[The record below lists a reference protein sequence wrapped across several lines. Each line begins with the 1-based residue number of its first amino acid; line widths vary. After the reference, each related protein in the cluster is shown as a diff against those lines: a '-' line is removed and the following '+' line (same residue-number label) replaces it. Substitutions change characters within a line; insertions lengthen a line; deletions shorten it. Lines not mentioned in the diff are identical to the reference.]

1 MNHSALT
8 DLLYGVS
15 LPGSQFPHLYNE
27 GPGFES
33 GWPRLVGQTRAW
45 WRAGPA
51 GVLALLP
58 PSPVTGGTALIL
70 GPCLSGRCEPYPRWH
85 SPGSGKFPSP
95 TCRSLSS
102 SPSRLLGHPHPSSPW
117 PLSATHLLQG
127 SLLTPPPKSVPF
139 PPHQLHHSRQKPPT
153 CLLAGPPWGWARGV
167 SGAEAEVPDTG
178 LPEGPKELPPWASS
192 LRPGPFQAAHWGAWS
207 LPDHHPP
214 NPRGARL
221 EPARAKGS
229 FSSTPPRA
237 LTEEQPSRTLKFFI
251 REIFLKGF

>member
-45 WRAGPA
+45 RRAGPA

-102 SPSRLLGHPHPSSPW
+102 SPSRLLGHPRPLSHW

-127 SLLTPPPKSVPF
+127 SLLTPPPNLSPSHRISSITADRSHLPV
-139 PPHQLHHSRQKPPT
+139 
-153 CLLAGPPWGWARGV
+153 CLLDLPGAG
-167 SGAEAEVPDTG
+167 
-178 LPEGPKELPPWASS
+178 
-192 LRPGPFQAAHWGAWS
+192 
-207 LPDHHPP
+207 
-214 NPRGARL
+214 RGARL
-221 EPARAKGS
+221 GRRLR
-229 FSSTPPRA
+229 F
-237 LTEEQPSRTLKFFI
+237 LTQG
-251 REIFLKGF
+251 FLKVPRSYRPGPPPSGLALSKQPTGEPGACQTTIPQTRGGPGQSQPGRRAASRPPHLVP

>member
-1 MNHSALT
+1 MTGLRSHCRGGQSQDVNHSALT

-45 WRAGPA
+45 RRAGPA

-95 TCRSLSS
+95 TFRSLSS

-153 CLLAGPPWGWARGV
+153 CLLAGPPWGWARGA

-178 LPEGPKELPPWASS
+178 LPEGPLGLLPQAWPFPSS
-192 LRPGPFQAAHWGAWS
+192 PLGS
-207 LPDHHPP
+207 
-214 NPRGARL
+214 L
-221 EPARAKGS
+221 EPAR
-229 FSSTPPRA
+229 PPSPKPEGGQARA
-237 LTEEQPSRTLKFFI
+237 SLDEGQLLVHPTLCPDGRTTEQDS
-251 REIFLKGF
+251 